1 MQPEIARSMKKAG
14 RQIDL
19 AVKKNQ
25 EIYEI
30 IASPLLAESSAGE
43 IGPGEM
49 GERQHM
55 GGGGFLKEKETD
67 GLRGLISILPYMGFG
82 QVSTDLI
89 PMKVR
94 RPWEKPVHCW

>member
-19 AVKKNQ
+19 ALKKNQ
-25 EIYEI
+25 EIHEM
-30 IASPLLAESSAGE
+30 IASQLLAESIAGE

-55 GGGGFLKEKETD
+55 GGRGFVKEKETD
-67 GLRGLISILPYMGFG
+67 GLRGLTNILPYMGFG
-82 QVSTDLI
+82 ELSTDLI
-89 PMKVR
+89 LMKVR
-94 RPWEKPVHCW
+94 RPWDPPLHCW